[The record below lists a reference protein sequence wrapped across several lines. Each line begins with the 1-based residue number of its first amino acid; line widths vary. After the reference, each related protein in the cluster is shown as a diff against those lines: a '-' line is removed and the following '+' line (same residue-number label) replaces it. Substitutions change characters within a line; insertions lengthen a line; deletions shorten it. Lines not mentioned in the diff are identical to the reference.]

1 MRLTL
6 FAFGLLTLATA
17 APAQDL
23 DAARR
28 LARQAVI
35 VDTHIDAP
43 GILMDTWA
51 DLGQE
56 AKDREFDYAKARRG
70 GLDVAFMSIY
80 TSPKQDADGSAW
92 QVAHQMLDSVEAL
105 AQRHPDRF
113 ALLTSP
119 KDVERLRQG
128 GRVLLAMGMENGA
141 PLGDDI
147 ANVQRFYDRGVRYIT
162 LAHSAANRLADSS
175 YAAEKP
181 WNGLSPF
188 GKQVVAEM
196 NRLGMMVDVSH
207 LADASAWEAIRLSK
221 APVIASHSAFRHF
234 TPGFERNISDE
245 IAKAVAARGGVVQ
258 VPFGT
263 AFINPDSAAD
273 MQAHFRARQAFD
285 QRNAALK
292 AQGKP
297 LEDREAFE
305 KAWADAHPVRAST
318 LAQVLDQIDY
328 GVKLLGIDHI
338 GLGSDFDGVDGE
350 LPAQLRTVA
359 DYPNLVA
366 GLQARGYGDADIR
379 KILGGNLLRAWT
391 QIEAGAGK

>member
-43 GILMDTWA
+43 GALRKRWA
-51 DLGQE
+51 DLGEEQP
-56 AKDREFDYAKARRG
+56 DREFDYAKARRG

-207 LADASAWEAIRLSK
+207 LADASAWEAIRLSTV
-221 APVIASHSAFRHF
+221 PVIASHSAFRHF

-263 AFINPDSAAD
+263 AFISPDSAAD

-305 KAWADAHPVRAST
+305 KAWANAHPVRAST

-366 GLQARGYGDADIR
+366 SLQARGHSDADIR
-379 KILGGNLLRAWT
+379 KILGGNLLRAWA